1 MKECDDKK
9 VLYVW
14 GIVWGIVWGTYFVL
28 IVMDCSSTALIL
40 ILQYKYG
47 GGGRI

>member
-1 MKECDDKK
+1 MIN
-9 VLYVW
+9 VLCVW
-14 GIVWGIVWGTYFVL
+14 GIVWGMNFVL
-28 IVMDCSSTALIL
+28 IVTDCSATTLIL

>member
-14 GIVWGIVWGTYFVL
+14 GIVWGTYFVL
-28 IVMDCSSTALIL
+28 IVMDSSATALIL
-40 ILQYKYG
+40 ILNYKYG

>member
-9 VLYVW
+9 VLCVW
-14 GIVWGIVWGTYFVL
+14 GIVWGMDIVSIL
-28 IVMDCSSTALIL
+28 IDCSTTASIL
-40 ILQYKYG
+40 ILKYKYG

>member
-9 VLYVW
+9 VLC
-14 GIVWGIVWGTYFVL
+14 VWGIVWGTYFVL

-40 ILQYKYG
+40 ILKYKYG

>member
-9 VLYVW
+9 VLCVW
-14 GIVWGIVWGTYFVL
+14 GIVWGMNIDS
-28 IVMDCSSTALIL
+28 IIIICSNTALIL